1 MSGDLFS
8 LEGRVALVT
17 GSTRSLGWGIAQG
30 LARAGAHVVL
40 NGTKPEPTEA
50 RAAELRS
57 QGLKASAAA
66 FDVAD
71 AAAAKAALAKIAQ
84 DLGRFDI
91 LVNNAGVTKRQPV
104 LEVGEEDWRRILEID
119 LAACFRLSQA
129 AVPLMLKSG
138 GGRIIMI
145 ASALGIV
152 GRAQNAAY
160 GAAKGGLISLTRSL
174 AAELGPQG
182 ILCNAIAPGFFATDI
197 TAPLLNNPAFDGM
210 VRGRTPLH
218 RWGQPE
224 ELAGPVVFLAGPGAS
239 YVNGHLLTVD
249 GGMTATVGTE
259 L

>member
-1 MSGDLFS
+1 MTGDLFS

-17 GSTRSLGWGIAQG
+17 GSTRSLGWGIARG
-30 LARAGAHVVL
+30 LARAGAHVVV
-40 NGTKPEPTEA
+40 NGTKPEPAEA
-50 RAAELRS
+50 RAAELRA
-57 QGLKASAAA
+57 QGFKASAAA

-71 AAAAKAALAKIAQ
+71 AGAGKAALGKISS

-91 LVNNAGVTKRQPV
+91 LVNNAGVTRRQAV
-104 LEVGEEDWRRILEID
+104 AEVGAEDWQRILDID
-119 LAACFRLSQA
+119 LTACFRLSQA
-129 AVPLMLKSG
+129 AVPLMLGCG

-160 GAAKGGLISLTRSL
+160 GAAKGGLVSLTRSL

-197 TAPLLNNPAFDGM
+197 TAPLLSNPAFDGM

-218 RWGQPE
+218 RWGQPD

-239 YVNGHLLTVD
+239 YVNGHVLTVD
-249 GGMTATVGTE
+249 GGMTVTVGTE

>member
-30 LARAGAHVVL
+30 LARAGAHVVV
-40 NGTKPEPTEA
+40 NGTKAEPTEA
-50 RAAELRS
+50 RAVELRS
-57 QGLKASAAA
+57 LGLKASAAA

-91 LVNNAGVTKRQPV
+91 LVNNAGVTKRQPL
-104 LEVGEEDWRRILEID
+104 LEVAEEDWQRILEID
-119 LAACFRLSQA
+119 LSACFRLSQA

-145 ASALGIV
+145 ASALGLV

-197 TAPLLNNPAFDGM
+197 PAPLLSNPAFDGM

-218 RWGQPE
+218 RWGEPE

-239 YVNGHLLTVD
+239 YVNGHVLTVD